1 MDRALLTFF
10 NQTLAHPVLD
20 KLMLVVTFGGLYL
33 LPGVVV
39 MFWILHKRR
48 IVLAVLAAMTF
59 ALLVTFVFQF
69 AGLRPRPDHVRLITP
84 QPDYPSYPSGHAALA
99 FSAAAVLCLTYRQ
112 ARWTWLFVTS
122 ATLITISR
130 IYLGIHYP
138 SDVIG
143 GGVIG
148 AAVGAACYGLIILEK
163 PNWRWMLWPQIAL
176 IFIATQMAYLNILP
190 RNLLS
195 WPWADKVLH
204 FLLFGALVFWL
215 NVWLNGRVVKL
226 WRWQLPLAVLIP
238 LICAIA
244 EEGAQSFSPYR
255 TVDIVDLACD
265 AAGMFFFW
273 RLSYILL
280 RNRTR

>member
-1 MDRALLTFF
+1 
-10 NQTLAHPVLD
+10 
-20 KLMLVVTFGGLYL
+20 
-33 LPGVVV
+33 
-39 MFWILHKRR
+39 
-48 IVLAVLAAMTF
+48 
-59 ALLVTFVFQF
+59 
-69 AGLRPRPDHVRLITP
+69 
-84 QPDYPSYPSGHAALA
+84 
-99 FSAAAVLCLTYRQ
+99 
-112 ARWTWLFVTS
+112 
-122 ATLITISR
+122 
-130 IYLGIHYP
+130 
-138 SDVIG
+138 
-143 GGVIG
+143 
-148 AAVGAACYGLIILEK
+148 LEK